1 MSGLKTRLQELV
13 SKYTDMNY
21 MIQREIKSY
30 NRCRINILLFF
41 KVLSKEENP
50 FYHVLQCFSLLFFSF
65 HLVLF
70 LPQKIHFIMFYSAFL
85 FFSFGS
91 VSATENPFYH
101 VLQCFS
107 FLFFSFHLVLFLPQK
122 IHFIMFYSAFLFF
135 SFHFVL
141 FLPQT
146 SLILH
151 AWLTP
156 SNHSLKGITFFTFF
170 FLKAMIWGFY
180 SNSDEDLSLLGCY
193 PMLTG
198 K

>member
-70 LPQKIHFIMFYSAFL
+70 LPQKIHFIMFYSACL
-85 FFSFGS
+85 FFSF
-91 VSATENPFYH
+91 Y
-101 VLQCFS
+101 
-107 FLFFSFHLVLFLPQK
+107 LVLFLPQK